1 MGYPIDYWNGRL
13 GYEREQ
19 DQAEDD
25 RHTRDQLE
33 RQSPKMVTSRVDIV
47 GRLNAVARADAAG
60 LRPAVER
67 LGAIRKAQE
76 KARFKAAESNYGY
89 QRFEKLAE
97 EVFDRLHPG
106 SLRWAAAERPRN
118 DFDNAADQRY
128 VTPLT
133 GAYERVRDADGSLR
147 SDARTRRDHWPSGE
161 VGDIKAEFLLEAA
174 RLLIE
179 AVRSRQYAQGRV

>member
-13 GYEREQ
+13 NYEREQ

-67 LGAIRKAQE
+67 LNAIRKAQE
-76 KARFKAAESNYGY
+76 KAGRHAVESNHGY
-89 QRFEKLAE
+89 QQFEKLAE

-106 SLRWAAAERPRN
+106 SLRRAAAERPRN

-128 VTPLT
+128 VC
-133 GAYERVRDADGSLR
+133 VRDADGSLR

>member
-1 MGYPIDYWNGRL
+1 
-13 GYEREQ
+13 
-19 DQAEDD
+19 
-25 RHTRDQLE
+25 
-33 RQSPKMVTSRVDIV
+33 MVTSRVDIV

-89 QRFEKLAE
+89 QQFEKLAE

-106 SLRWAAAERPRN
+106 SLRRAAAERPRN
-118 DFDNAADQRY
+118 VFDNYQRY